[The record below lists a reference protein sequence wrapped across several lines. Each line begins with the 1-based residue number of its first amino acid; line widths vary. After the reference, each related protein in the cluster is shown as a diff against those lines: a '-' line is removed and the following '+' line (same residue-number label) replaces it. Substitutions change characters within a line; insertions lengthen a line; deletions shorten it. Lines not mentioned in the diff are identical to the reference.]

1 MRDHPDMRLAEVA
14 DESGFSNE
22 QSFFR
27 SFKARTGLTPGEWA
41 GGDRS

>member
-27 SFKARTGLTPGEWA
+27 SFKTRTGLTPGEWA
-41 GGDRS
+41 GGDRP